1 MSNHFTGLSL
11 GPPLGDQRLDLCDL
25 YAFQSPTDSSRTV
38 LILNANPNADAL
50 HPDAIYR
57 LAIDTDGDL
66 VNDIAFSFVF
76 STPVDGRQTVNVFM
90 ARGEQSR
97 SPEPVGEQIF
107 TDVEV
112 SFGAAAECRHRR
124 RHHVRRRRPQ
134 RCLLLRLRRHQEPVR
149 HQRQAQFHR
158 PHLAEL
164 GGKSPWTGQDS
175 NTEANVF
182 SMAIELP
189 TSTLGASGPIRIW
202 GRCSLREN
210 GSLNHVDRAGHPSV
224 SSFFN
229 TDDTKLE
236 YNASEP
242 PNDWNRWLDQFVHL
256 MGHTGGYTRE
266 EAIAAIEKEGTLPD
280 MLTFDPA
287 KPAQYPN
294 GRVFTDDV
302 IDYRLAFL
310 TKGECPPSGLSPH
323 TRHPDRVPLPRPA
336 ARRAGSVGPVT
347 ATPREFDIVL
357 YGATGFVGQADRRI
371 PGTRRR
377 ATRGLRWPAGQP
389 SDCSRFATPS
399 AKAHS
404 PGRFWPPTRHRRR
417 H

>member
-1 MSNHFTGLSL
+1 
-11 GPPLGDQRLDLCDL
+11 
-25 YAFQSPTDSSRTV
+25 
-38 LILNANPNADAL
+38 
-50 HPDAIYR
+50 

-66 VNDIAFSFVF
+66 LNDVAFSFVF
-76 STPVDGRQTVNVFM
+76 GTPADSKQTVNVFM

-97 SPEPVGEQIF
+97 SPEPVGEQLF
-107 TDVEV
+107 ADVEV
-112 SFGAAAECRHRR
+112 SFAGQPNVATADGITFAAGARSDAFFFDFDGIQNLFDTSGTRNFTA
-124 RHHVRRRRPQ
+124 
-134 RCLLLRLRRHQEPVR
+134 
-149 HQRQAQFHR
+149 
-158 PHLAEL
+158 PHLAAL
-164 GGKSPWTGQDS
+164 GGKSPWTGEDS
-175 NTEANVF
+175 NTEANVC

-189 TSTLGASGPIRIW
+189 TSALGAAGPIRVW

-242 PNDWNRWLDQFVHL
+242 ANDWKRWLDQFVHL
-256 MGHTGGYTRE
+256 MGHTGGYDRE

-280 MLTFDPA
+280 MLTFDPV

-323 TRHPDRVPLPRPA
+323 TDTLTEFPYL
-336 ARRAGSVGPVT
+336 GPPH
-347 ATPREFDIVL
+347 AP
-357 YGATGFVGQADRRI
+357 
-371 PGTRRR
+371 
-377 ATRGLRWPAGQP
+377 
-389 SDCSRFATPS
+389 
-399 AKAHS
+399 
-404 PGRFWPPTRHRRR
+404 
-417 H
+417 